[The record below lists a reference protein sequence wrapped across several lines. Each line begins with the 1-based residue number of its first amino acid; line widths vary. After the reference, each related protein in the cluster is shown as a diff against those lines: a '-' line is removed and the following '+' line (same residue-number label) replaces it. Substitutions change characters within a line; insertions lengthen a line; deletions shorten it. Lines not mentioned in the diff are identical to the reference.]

1 MLLTKKFFGT
11 SALPEID
18 LTEEKLRELAQS
30 SVNAGLTVPGVQ
42 KKLSL
47 HLTGGDTP
55 RLTLVGY
62 PAGYI
67 LKPRSDEYPY
77 LPESE
82 DLAMD
87 IADAMGM
94 STVPHGLIETS
105 AGLAYITAR
114 IDRISSKT
122 QGEVSLAME
131 DFCQLTE
138 RLTSDKY
145 KSSYERCAGVI
156 DRFSSRPGLDK
167 AEFFLR
173 LVVCFLTGNS
183 DMHLKNFSLIETA
196 PSSREFGL
204 SPAYDMLPVN
214 LVLPED
220 TDETA
225 LTLCGK
231 RSNLKKAD
239 FLRLAESIAI
249 SENAAKKMIS
259 ACLKKRARAFDLCEA
274 SYLPE
279 EMKKAFTA
287 LFEERAA
294 RLI

>member
-1 MLLTKKFFGT
+1 MLLNKKFFGT

-18 LTEEKLRELAQS
+18 LSEEKFRELAQN

-47 HLTGGDTP
+47 HLAEGNTP

-67 LKPRSDEYPY
+67 LKPRSEEYPC
-77 LPESE
+77 LPEAE
-82 DLAMD
+82 DLDMD
-87 IADAMGM
+87 IADAMGVR
-94 STVPHGLIETS
+94 TAPHGLIETS
-105 AGLAYITAR
+105 SGLAYITKR
-114 IDRISSKT
+114 MDRIGNKT
-122 QGEVSLAME
+122 RGEASLAME

-196 PSSREFGL
+196 PGNRVFVL
-204 SPAYDMLPVN
+204 SPAYDLLPVN
-214 LVLPED
+214 LILPED
-220 TDETA
+220 TDETS

-239 FLRLAESIAI
+239 FLRLAESISI
-249 SENAAKKMIS
+249 NESAAEKMIG
-259 ACLKKRARAFDLCEA
+259 ACLKKRTRVLALCEA